1 MSMSKTS
8 YVLVGQG
15 FKGGPKLSYVLVGQ
29 VFKGGPKLSYVLVG
43 QVFKEGPKPSYV
55 LVGQGFKGGHLSF
68 MVFIFLHLLHLHKKR
83 GRAQFQTTLK
93 RTIYKLGLV

>member
-1 MSMSKTS
+1 MSKTS

-15 FKGGPKLSYVLVGQ
+15 
-29 VFKGGPKLSYVLVG
+29 FKGGPKLSYVLVG

-93 RTIYKLGLV
+93 RTIYKLVLV

>member
-1 MSMSKTS
+1 MSKTS

-15 FKGGPKLSYVLVGQ
+15 FKGGPKLSYVFVGQ
-29 VFKGGPKLSYVLVG
+29 RFKERPKLSYVLVG
-43 QVFKEGPKPSYV
+43 QGLKEGPKQSYV

-83 GRAQFQTTLK
+83 GRDQFQTTLK
-93 RTIYKLGLV
+93 RTIYKLVLV